1 VITDKDLGIFEK
13 SDWVRGISIS
23 FANAQ
28 SVEVLEV
35 TALKEYLE
43 PDAKNLGLRRLF
55 FLWR

>member
-1 VITDKDLGIFEK
+1 MPAGRYKIRSVITDKDLGIFEK

-35 TALKEYLE
+35 TALKE
-43 PDAKNLGLRRLF
+43 
-55 FLWR
+55 